1 MAEVQAHGK
10 LWEKELAI
18 SVYKLTEAELKG
30 INYTATHDI
39 PGELNKLNPGVNISV
54 KTSCSENIV
63 GMGDVL
69 RVFDTVSS
77 GHPIHAN
84 VLFYQQD
91 CDKKTKTVVNIIEVD
106 LTSSTNELFGTITRA
121 DLSSLNALIHAVP
134 KELRGRVIIDGKKV
148 SAPSAQRTA
157 YLEKQV
163 ELLGKTGA
171 IYLNPKLDETNCRL
185 QCSFNKFKKFLTDYP
200 GRIIGNSTTGEFRG
214 GRITKVIHSGPRVFT
229 KKRSLE
235 NSEWAGVSLDALKD
249 MTVKQ
254 LKRGATVARVSGAGS
269 KAALVE
275 RIHSHYLECARC
287 TEDGTLEGEGGAR
300 GGSRKTR
307 KNRD

>member
-18 SVYKLTEAELKG
+18 SVYKLTEAELRG

-39 PGELNKLNPGVNISV
+39 PGELNKLNPGINISV

-69 RVFDTVSS
+69 RVYDTVSS
-77 GHPIHAN
+77 GHPIHAT
-84 VLFYQQD
+84 VLFYNQD
-91 CDKKTKTVVNIIEVD
+91 CDTKTKTVTRIVEVD
-106 LTSSTNELFGTITRA
+106 LTGSTRELFGTITRA

-134 KELRGRVIIDGKKV
+134 KELRGRVIIEGKKV
-148 SAPSAQRTA
+148 SAPSVQRTA
-157 YLEKQV
+157 YLEKQI

-185 QCSFNKFKKFLTDYP
+185 QCSFNRFKKFLTDYP
-200 GRIIGNSTTGEFRG
+200 ERIIGNSTTGEFRG
-214 GRITKVIHSGPRVFT
+214 GHITRVIHSGPRAFT
-229 KKRSLE
+229 KKKTLE
-235 NSEWAGVSLDALKD
+235 NSEWARVSLDELKG
-249 MTVKQ
+249 MTVSQ
-254 LKRGATVARVSGAGS
+254 LKKGTAVARISGVGN
-269 KAALVE
+269 KATLVE

-287 TEDGTLEGEGGAR
+287 SEDGTLEGEGGAR